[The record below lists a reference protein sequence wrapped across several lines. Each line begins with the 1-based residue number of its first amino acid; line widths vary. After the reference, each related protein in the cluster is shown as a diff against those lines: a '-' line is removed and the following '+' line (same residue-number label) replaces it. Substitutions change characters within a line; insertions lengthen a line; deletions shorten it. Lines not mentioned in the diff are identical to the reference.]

1 MAKLTE
7 SQRAAAL
14 VLVDLHVTNA
24 RKRISEA
31 MDRVDDG
38 NRAIKSDQPGVAL
51 DYLTRASVAL
61 GEAAAEKLWTT
72 GRVRGGELE
81 SLLTHLDDKI
91 DRLYRAVRGRLA

>member
-72 GRVRGGELE
+72 GRVRGELE
-81 SLLTHLDDKI
+81 SLFTHLDDKI
-91 DRLYRAVRGRLA
+91 SRLYRAVRGRLA